1 MLTWLSIQ
9 GLALVERI
17 ELSFDPSLN
26 VLTGETG
33 AGKSLIL
40 GSIALLLGDRADPE
54 WLRAGEERG
63 FVEGVFDLTNRADLI
78 EAAGLL
84 GVEPEEGRVIVRR
97 ELSGD
102 GKSRAL
108 VNGKTVLLSQ
118 LRRLGDLLVDLHGQH
133 EHQLLLRAENQTDF
147 YDAWAGLLDA
157 RSALALERA
166 AILEEGRSLGEARA
180 ACERDRADEA
190 RVREDLEELTR
201 AALEP
206 AEEESLRQERE
217 RLRHRERCLASLRSA
232 REALAAEEGGA
243 EGAVRR
249 AARTLRALATTVPD
263 QAALA
268 EEAEALFD
276 SVRELT
282 GKLED
287 EEAKALEEPLPLDT
301 LEARL
306 DTIHRLK
313 RKHRTE
319 FPGLLELR
327 DSLEAR
333 VRSLDPERGG
343 LDARDTALASRTA
356 EFGRALDRLLEG
368 RRDQGA
374 RFEREI
380 GS

>member
-9 GLALVERI
+9 GLALVDRI
-17 ELSFDPSLN
+17 ELSFDPALN

-33 AGKSLIL
+33 AGKSIIL
-40 GSIALLLGDRADPE
+40 GSIALLLGERADPD
-54 WLRAGEERG
+54 WLRAGEDRG
-63 FVEGVFDLTNRADLI
+63 FVEGSFDLGGRPDLLKAVRDL
-78 EAAGLL
+78 E
-84 GVEPEEGRVIVRR
+84 VELEDDRVIVRR

-102 GKSRAL
+102 GKNRAL
-108 VNGKTVLLSQ
+108 VNGRTVLISQ
-118 LRRLGDLLVDLHGQH
+118 LRKLGDLLVDLHGQH

-249 AARTLRALATTVPD
+249 AART
-263 QAALA
+263 
-268 EEAEALFD
+268 
-276 SVRELT
+276 
-282 GKLED
+282 
-287 EEAKALEEPLPLDT
+287 
-301 LEARL
+301 
-306 DTIHRLK
+306 
-313 RKHRTE
+313 
-319 FPGLLELR
+319 
-327 DSLEAR
+327 
-333 VRSLDPERGG
+333 
-343 LDARDTALASRTA
+343 
-356 EFGRALDRLLEG
+356 
-368 RRDQGA
+368 
-374 RFEREI
+374 
-380 GS
+380 